1 MIKLTR
7 TSLATILVL
16 SATGFAA
23 AQTGVNAGG
32 GASVGVGTGGGMSVD
47 AGAGTSTSVDA
58 GTNAGANAGG
68 GADMSAKTSGGA
80 SSQTYGSVVSA
91 LNSSGGASADLS
103 AVTDSTTINIIPLS
117 SLKGE
122 AAANAEALDKALSE
136 KSSDL
141 TTLRTKIDANA
152 ALKAKLEA
160 DGHAS
165 DDVVAVTSEAD
176 GSLNVYIDDRS

>member
-58 GTNAGANAGG
+58 GTNAGG